1 MIEWCSVGDALV
13 IELQPQQQRIREGT
27 NGRLLV
33 YVVAN
38 QAVSGQRENSHPQ
51 SWWRNLPG
59 RLFDRFAGAD
69 VRRQYMEHVPR
80 WIGAATTIREC
91 HP

>member
-1 MIEWCSVGDALV
+1 MIEWCSVADLLV
-13 IELQPQQQRIREGT
+13 IDLQLQQRRIQEER

-38 QAVSGQRENSHPQ
+38 QAVSGQRKNSHPQ
-51 SWWRNLPG
+51 SRWRDLPG
-59 RLFDRFAGAD
+59 RLFDKFAGAD
-69 VRRQYMEHVPR
+69 VRRQDMGHVPQ
-80 WIGAATTIREC
+80 WVGAATTIREC